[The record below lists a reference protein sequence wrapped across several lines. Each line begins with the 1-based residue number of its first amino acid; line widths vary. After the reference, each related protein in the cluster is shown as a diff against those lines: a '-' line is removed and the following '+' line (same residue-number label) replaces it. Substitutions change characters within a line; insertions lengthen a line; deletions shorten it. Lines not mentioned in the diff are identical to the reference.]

1 MIKLE
6 LISRPFR
13 PSCHPLFTTKDSLL
27 LGHSSDWLIL
37 LCSTH
42 STSLN
47 GPEQQPVTFPPPHPS
62 SLFFLSL
69 FIIPP
74 SLVLYPI
81 CVHWTLDNIPIS
93 LPLFNQFL
101 LSNEEAEEF
110 VKEKA
115 AASAKKTAEL
125 QEQRTMLIKQMDLL
139 KAMLYQKFGKQINLE
154 NADQT
159 RDE

>member
-1 MIKLE
+1 VL
-6 LISRPFR
+6 LIMM
-13 PSCHPLFTTKDSLL
+13 LL
-27 LGHSSDWLIL
+27 L
-37 LCSTH
+37 
-42 STSLN
+42 
-47 GPEQQPVTFPPPHPS
+47 
-62 SLFFLSL
+62 
-69 FIIPP
+69 
-74 SLVLYPI
+74 
-81 CVHWTLDNIPIS
+81 
-93 LPLFNQFL
+93 
-101 LSNEEAEEF
+101 NEEAEEF

>member
-1 MIKLE
+1 MTWEDQQRINEFSRLNLSLQKVEDE
-6 LISRPFR
+6 LRVQKNSAANLDDAATDI
-13 PSCHPLFTTKDSLL
+13 DSLL
-27 LGHSSDWLIL
+27 DDDACKVRIGEVFMD
-37 LCSTH
+37 
-42 STSLN
+42 
-47 GPEQQPVTFPPPHPS
+47 V
-62 SLFFLSL
+62 
-69 FIIPP
+69 
-74 SLVLYPI
+74 
-81 CVHWTLDNIPIS
+81 
-93 LPLFNQFL
+93 
-101 LSNEEAEEF
+101 SNEEAEEF

>member
-1 MIKLE
+1 MTWEDQQRINEFSRLNLSLQKVEDE
-6 LISRPFR
+6 LRVQKNTAANLDDAATDI
-13 PSCHPLFTTKDSLL
+13 DSLL
-27 LGHSSDWLIL
+27 DDDACKVRIGEVFMD
-37 LCSTH
+37 
-42 STSLN
+42 
-47 GPEQQPVTFPPPHPS
+47 V
-62 SLFFLSL
+62 
-69 FIIPP
+69 
-74 SLVLYPI
+74 
-81 CVHWTLDNIPIS
+81 
-93 LPLFNQFL
+93 
-101 LSNEEAEEF
+101 SNEEAEEF

>member
-1 MIKLE
+1 VTWEDQQRINEFSRLNLSLQKVEDE
-6 LISRPFR
+6 LRVQKNTAANLDDAATDI
-13 PSCHPLFTTKDSLL
+13 DSLL
-27 LGHSSDWLIL
+27 DDDACKVRIGEVFMD
-37 LCSTH
+37 
-42 STSLN
+42 
-47 GPEQQPVTFPPPHPS
+47 V
-62 SLFFLSL
+62 
-69 FIIPP
+69 
-74 SLVLYPI
+74 
-81 CVHWTLDNIPIS
+81 
-93 LPLFNQFL
+93 
-101 LSNEEAEEF
+101 SNEEAEEF